1 MNYPET
7 TQMKPVNNYSSLIR
21 PLKRP
26 LNRRPAQ
33 AAQKPN
39 SPRRVQNGDRLH
51 INPQVKSI
59 DTLRAAFKEYNYRA
73 IQAHSSELLLKL
85 ALEDSRFA
93 LHAHK
98 ELLRRKDYNTVS
110 TIANHYCDIKT
121 KDIFDGI
128 LSDWLDGPTTDSRF
142 LEVANNLFFGEKI
155 KNLFGTL
162 AGQKELRTIA
172 KILNLYEVY
181 STENYQYGLL
191 ISNFFMKS
199 CGEHL
204 DDDKIKKLANI
215 LECPSVINCFINC
228 RNLTQYL
235 HQLKCSETDLAT
247 LKARDQPKILLIGG
261 GQSSI
266 KKDLGDKNHNNIH
279 VTNVDPIRY
288 SNPEDTADLTI
299 NEDLLTANIEGKF
312 DEIWC
317 LFSLPLY
324 IVNPDD
330 VTKFYTKALG
340 LLADNGV
347 LRIFPAVLK
356 DIDSRSVKEKL
367 LKPLVHKESQKV
379 IDDLKTNPNYEVD
392 NNKDSNTVTIRKKPQ
407 TT

>member
-1 MNYPET
+1 
-7 TQMKPVNNYSSLIR
+7 MKPVNNYSSLIR

-33 AAQKPN
+33 KPK
-39 SPRRVQNGDRLH
+39 SPRREQNGDRLH
-51 INPQVKSI
+51 IYPQVKSI
-59 DTLRAAFKEYNYRA
+59 DTLRAAFKERKYLA

-93 LHAHK
+93 LQAHK
-98 ELLRRKDYNTVS
+98 ELFRRKDYNRVL

-162 AGQKELRTIA
+162 ASQKELKTIA

-181 STENYQYGLL
+181 SIENSRYSLSIIDFIRNCRASL
-191 ISNFFMKS
+191 N
-199 CGEHL
+199 
-204 DDDKIKKLANI
+204 DDKLKKLADI

-266 KKDLGDKNHNNIH
+266 KKDLGERNHNNIH
-279 VTNVDPIRY
+279 VTNVDPVRY

-299 NEDLLTANIEGKF
+299 NEDFLTANIEGKF

-367 LKPLVHKESQKV
+367 LKPFVHKESQKV